1 MAKVNRQN
9 RSDGDLIARYTTQPD
24 SLPKVLRSQIER
36 RIDDQKVL
44 LYALA
49 DLDQSMQLSEIW
61 VVLSPDYLVIA
72 EKVDGGDGYGF
83 NAIDRDLISVVHE
96 IPGLSCSS
104 LVINGSS
111 GDRQLAILHYSH
123 RQRRAMEN
131 IRYLLE
137 QRIAGRDV
145 QPTDPDRTYA
155 SAVTQSV
162 REVQASVAGGQR
174 LSVLWRLL
182 SYLSPYRRELM
193 IGMLAAFVMT
203 TLSLLPPYVT
213 KYLIDNVIKPFE
225 SGAITMDQAQ
235 LIGGLVIGTLAL
247 AYLFR
252 ELSHWLRLRYMSVLG
267 ELVAADLRRELYE
280 HFQRLSLSFYSRKQT
295 GSIIS
300 RVSHDTDR
308 LWDFIAFG
316 VVEVSLA
323 IIMLFGLSAM
333 LLILDWRLGLVMV
346 LPLPLVFF
354 ALVVHS
360 KNLKK
365 IFLRVWRKWS
375 AVTEV
380 LSDTIPGMR
389 VVKAF
394 NQEGRE
400 VHRFNAS
407 NENALFEF
415 TRLHHVWTRFWPLL
429 MLGLHTMAIA
439 LWMFALPR
447 LLQGQS
453 DQMLGLSFGAFM
465 AFLLYAGMFFQPIE
479 TIGMVTRM
487 MNRATSSALRI
498 FEILDTQPDISDIE
512 DPVKLEPIRGRV
524 TFQDVTFSY
533 DGVRQVLRDIS
544 FDVAPGE
551 MIGLVGPSG
560 SGKTT
565 ITNLISRFYESSSGS
580 ILIDGHDIRQ
590 LDTGHFRRQIGVV
603 LQDSHLFHSTVLENI
618 RYGAPGATLKEVI
631 EAAQAANVHE
641 FVGRLP
647 NGYDTV
653 VGERGHTL
661 SGGERQRIAIARAIL
676 NDPRILILDEAT
688 SSVDTET
695 ERKIQ
700 EALERLVEGRTV
712 FAVAH
717 RLSTLRRATR
727 LLVLKEGR
735 LVEQGTHRELLA
747 MEEGVYRKLHET
759 QRELHE
765 LYAA

>member
-1 MAKVNRQN
+1 MAAQN
-9 RSDGDLIARYTTQPD
+9 KRNNSDLMKRYTTQPEV
-24 SLPKVLRSQIER
+24 LPVALRAQIER
-36 RIDDQKVL
+36 KIDGQPVQ

-49 DLDQSMQLSEIW
+49 DLNQSMQLSEIW
-61 VVLSPDYLVIA
+61 VVLSPDCLVIA
-72 EKVDGGDGYGF
+72 ESIDDGDRYAF
-83 NAIDRDLISVVHE
+83 NIIDRGLISAVYE

-104 LVINGSS
+104 LVIEGTS
-111 GDRQLAILHYSH
+111 GDTQLAILRYSH

-137 QRIAGRDV
+137 QYIDGSDV
-145 QPTDPDRTYA
+145 QPTDADQAYA
-155 SAVTQSV
+155 TAVTQSV
-162 REVQASVAGGQR
+162 RDAQASVTGHR
-174 LSVLWRLL
+174 LTVLWRLL
-182 SYLSPYRRELM
+182 CYLRPYQRELM
-193 IGMLAAFVMT
+193 IGMLAAVVMT
-203 TLSLLPPYVT
+203 MLSLLPPYLT
-213 KYLIDNVIKPFE
+213 KYLIDHVIKPFE
-225 SGAITMDQAQ
+225 SGGMTIDQAKWV
-235 LIGGLVIGTLAL
+235 GGLVIATLAFV
-247 AYLFR
+247 YLLR
-252 ELSHWLRLRYMSVLG
+252 ELGHWLRLRYMSVLG
-267 ELVAADLRRELYE
+267 ESVAADLRRELYE
-280 HFQRLSLSFYSRKQT
+280 HLQRLSLSFYTRKQT

-316 VVEVSLA
+316 VVEVSLS
-323 IIMLFGLSAM
+323 IIMLLGLSTM
-333 LLILDWRLGLVMV
+333 LLILDWRLGLIMV

-354 ALVVHS
+354 AFVVHS
-360 KNLKK
+360 RNMKRL
-365 IFLRVWRKWS
+365 FLRAWRKWS

-389 VVKAF
+389 VVKVF
-394 NQEGRE
+394 NQEDKE
-400 VHRFNAS
+400 VSRFNSS
-407 NENALFEF
+407 NENALFSF
-415 TRLHHVWTRFWPLL
+415 NTLHSVWTRFWPLL
-429 MLGLHTMAIA
+429 MLALHAMSIA
-439 LWMFALPR
+439 VWMFALPR
-447 LLQGQS
+447 LLNGPN
-453 DQMLGLSFGAFM
+453 DQALGLSFGTFI
-465 AFLLYAGMFFQPIE
+465 AFLLYTGIFFQPIE

-498 FEILDTQPDISDIE
+498 FEILDTQPDISDIA
-512 DPVKLEPIRGRV
+512 DPVRLEPISGRV
-524 TFQDVTFSY
+524 TFQDVAFSY

-544 FDVAPGE
+544 FDIAPGE

-565 ITNLISRFYESSSGS
+565 ITNLISRFYEPTSGA
-580 ILIDGHDIRQ
+580 ILIDGYDIQ
-590 LDTGHFRRQIGVV
+590 KLDTGHFRQQMGVV
-603 LQDSHLFHSTVLENI
+603 LQDSHLFHSTILENI
-618 RYGAPGATLKEVI
+618 RYGAPQATLKEVV

-641 FVGRLP
+641 FVSRLSS
-647 NGYDTV
+647 GYDTV

-695 ERKIQ
+695 ERNIQ

-735 LVEQGTHRELLA
+735 LVEQGTHRELLD
-747 MEEGVYRKLHET
+747 MEGGVYRKLHET

-765 LYAA
+765 MYAA

>member
-1 MAKVNRQN
+1 MKAQN
-9 RSDGDLIARYTTQPD
+9 KRNLNDRDLIARYTNQP
-24 SLPKVLRSQIER
+24 SILPLQLRAQIEGK
-36 RIDDQKVL
+36 IDAQPVQ

-49 DLDQSMQLSEIW
+49 DLDQAMQLCEKW
-61 VVLSPDYLVIA
+61 VALSHDYLVIA
-72 EKVDGGDGYGF
+72 ESGDGEDGYDF
-83 NAIDRDLISVVHE
+83 KVIDRNSIGTVREIS
-96 IPGLSCSS
+96 GLSCSC
-104 LVINGSS
+104 LVIDSVTA
-111 GDRQLAILHYSH
+111 GDTQLAVLRYSH
-123 RQRRAMEN
+123 RQRRAIEN

-137 QRIAGRDV
+137 QRITGGDIESANADQV
-145 QPTDPDRTYA
+145 YA
-155 SAVTQSV
+155 SAIAEPV
-162 REVQASVAGGQR
+162 RDAQASVAGQR
-174 LSVLWRLL
+174 RTVLWRLL
-182 SYLSPYRRELM
+182 SYLGPYRRELM
-193 IGMLAAFVMT
+193 TGMLAAVLMT
-203 TLSLLPPYVT
+203 VLSLLPPYLT
-213 KYLIDNVIKPFE
+213 KYLIDQVVKPFE
-225 SGAITMDQAQ
+225 TGAMTMDKAQ
-235 LIGGLVIGTLAL
+235 LVGWLVIATLAL
-247 AYLFR
+247 AYMLR
-252 ELSHWLRLRYMSVLG
+252 EVGHWLRLKYMSILG
-267 ELVAADLRRELYE
+267 EFVAADLRRDLYE
-280 HFQRLSLSFYSRKQT
+280 HLQRLSLSFYSRKQT

-316 VVEVSLA
+316 VVEVSLS
-323 IIMLFGLSAM
+323 IIMLLGLSAM
-333 LLILDWRLGLVMV
+333 LLFLDWRLGLVMV

-354 ALVVHS
+354 AILVHS
-360 KNLKK
+360 RTLKRL
-365 IFLRVWRKWS
+365 FLRAWRKWS

-400 VHRFNAS
+400 IHRFNAS

-415 TRLHHVWTRFWPLL
+415 NNLHGIWSRFWPLL
-429 MLGLHTMAIA
+429 MLALHAMAIA
-439 LWMFALPR
+439 VWMFAFPR
-447 LLQGQS
+447 LLSGESGQEA
-453 DQMLGLSFGAFM
+453 GLSFGTFL
-465 AFLLYAGMFFQPIE
+465 AFLLYTGMFFQPIE

-498 FEILDTQPDISDIE
+498 FEILDTQPDISDVAE
-512 DPVKLEPIRGRV
+512 PVRLEPISGRV
-524 TFQDVTFSY
+524 TFQDVSFSY
-533 DGVRQVLRDIS
+533 DGVRQVLRNTS
-544 FDVAPGE
+544 FDIAPGE

-565 ITNLISRFYESSSGS
+565 ITNLISRFYEATSGR
-580 ILIDGHDIRQ
+580 ILIDGCDIRR
-590 LDTGHFRRQIGVV
+590 LDTSHFRRQIGVV
-603 LQDSHLFHSTVLENI
+603 LQDSHLFHCTVLENI
-618 RYGAPGATLKEVI
+618 RYGSPQATLSEVI
-631 EAAQAANVHE
+631 EAARAANAHE
-641 FVGRLP
+641 FVSRLP

-700 EALERLVEGRTV
+700 KALERLVEGRTV

-735 LVEQGTHRELLA
+735 LVEQGSHRELLDI
-747 MEEGVYRKLHET
+747 ENGVYRTLHES

-765 LYAA
+765 MFV